1 MSEAPNTRW
10 RSHVN
15 SPTARILEESGYKT
29 YLDFA
34 PVKIRDLLILAS
46 VDYFEVENLLT
57 GLYTE
62 ANRWREKIDH
72 MPDYDLPEAV
82 VEQEVR
88 EICDNAG
95 YFENPEWLVDITVQ
109 DFLELEG
116 IDEITIPGML
126 RELILAAQ
134 ELSSR
139 PDYIADLYLLPA
151 EVPIHPFDP
160 PQSSYYMDDEDA
172 VLEIDDNI
180 LFDPVIEGFPRA

>member
-1 MSEAPNTRW
+1 MSEAPNTHW
-10 RSHVN
+10 RTHVN
-15 SPTARILEESGYKT
+15 SLTARILEESGYKT
-29 YLDFA
+29 NLDFA

-95 YFENPEWLVDITVQ
+95 CFENPEWLVDITVQ

-116 IDEITIPGML
+116 IDEITVPGML

-139 PDYIADLYLLPA
+139 PDCISDLYLLPA
-151 EVPIHPFDP
+151 EVPVHPFESTQP
-160 PQSSYYMDDEDA
+160 RYYPDEEDESENMD
-172 VLEIDDNI
+172 
-180 LFDPVIEGFPRA
+180 LFEEP

>member
-15 SPTARILEESGYKT
+15 SLAARILEESGYKADR
-29 YLDFA
+29 DFA
-34 PVKIRDLLILAS
+34 SAKVRDLLILAS

-82 VEQEVR
+82 VEQKVR

-139 PDYIADLYLLPA
+139 PDCIADLYLLPA
-151 EVPIHPFDP
+151 EVPVHPFESTQP
-160 PQSSYYMDDEDA
+160 RYYPDEEDESENMD
-172 VLEIDDNI
+172 
-180 LFDPVIEGFPRA
+180 LFEEP

>member
-10 RSHVN
+10 RNHV
-15 SPTARILEESGYKT
+15 SRLTARILEASGYKT
-29 YLDFA
+29 NLDFA
-34 PVKIRDLLILAS
+34 PAKLRDLLTLAS
-46 VDYFEVENLLT
+46 VEYFEVENLLT

-62 ANRWREKIDH
+62 ANRWREKINH

-126 RELILAAQ
+126 RELILAAE
-134 ELSSR
+134 ELSRR
-139 PDYIADLYLLPA
+139 PDCIAALYLLPA
-151 EVPIHPFDP
+151 EVPIHPFDS
-160 PQSSYYMDDEDA
+160 PQPSYYLDEEDETEDMDLFEED
-172 VLEIDDNI
+172 
-180 LFDPVIEGFPRA
+180 